1 MSAGKAISYDGIA
14 LCGVTKQ
21 ANFGG
26 QRLRW
31 PSPDVTWGIV
41 AGLPGFA
48 IDSFHRAI
56 AEGWGRWSRVCG
68 IRPQFVEDPS
78 RANIVVG
85 LQTIGPGGVLADCEL
100 PVQQS
105 MRQRCRMRID
115 TAEAW
120 CISDNPPPN
129 KIDLVRVVCH
139 ELGHGLGMDHI
150 GGGNLMAPTYSTRIK
165 DPQRDDVAE
174 MVARYGLPTAQPA
187 PAPTPSPAGDDFAA
201 VMAELSAWWGQG
213 LQIIAKIGSRKQ

>member
-1 MSAGKAISYDGIA
+1 MNYDGIA
-14 LCGVTKQ
+14 LCGVTTT

-26 QRLRW
+26 QMIRW
-31 PSPDVTWGIV
+31 PKPDVTWGIA

-48 IDSFHRAI
+48 ADSFRSAI
-56 AEGWGRWSRVCG
+56 AEGFARWSRVCG
-68 IRPQFVEDPS
+68 IRPQYVEDAG

-105 MRQRCRMRID
+105 MGQRCRMRID

-120 CISDNPPPN
+120 CVSDNPPPN

-139 ELGHGLGMDHI
+139 ELGHGLGMDHVS
-150 GGGNLMAPTYSTRIK
+150 GGNLMAPTYSTRIK
-165 DPQRDDVAE
+165 DPQPVDIAE
-174 MVARYGLPTAQPA
+174 MVARYGLPTQQPT
-187 PAPTPSPAGDDFAA
+187 APTMPPATGDDWAQLAA
-201 VMAELSAWWGQG
+201 LLEQG
-213 LQIIAKIGSRKQ
+213 ARIVARIGNRKQ

>member
-1 MSAGKAISYDGIA
+1 MSGAGGPINYDGIQ
-14 LCGVTKQ
+14 LCGVTTA

-26 QRLRW
+26 QRIRW
-31 PSPDVTWGIV
+31 PQPDVSWGIA

-48 IDSFHRAI
+48 ADSFRAAI
-56 AEGWGRWSRVCG
+56 AEGFARWSRVCG
-68 IRPQFVEDPS
+68 VLPKFVEDAG

-105 MRQRCRMRID
+105 MSQRCRMRID

-129 KIDLVRVVCH
+129 KIDLVRTVCH
-139 ELGHGLGMDHI
+139 ELGHGLGLDHL
-150 GGGNLMAPTYSTRIK
+150 GGGNLMAPTYSTQIK
-165 DPQRDDVAE
+165 DPQAGDIAE
-174 MVARYGLPTAQPA
+174 MVARYGLPIAQPTPTDP
-187 PAPTPSPAGDDFAA
+187 PATADDWAA
-201 VMAELSAWWGQG
+201 LVSLLEQG
-213 LQIIAKIGSRKQ
+213 ARIVARIGRQS